1 MTNASNRPADSSP
14 GPAPGPPTGPALPLT
29 DLRVIEVGTMVA
41 GPYASAI
48 LCDLGAEV
56 IKLESPGGDALR
68 RSVKFAGT
76 EHWFSECNRGKKSL
90 GLDLTSPRG
99 QEILWRLV
107 AGSDAILYNLRPD
120 TVPKLGLSYQ
130 DLHRVN
136 PRVVAV
142 QVSAFGSEGPWGQR
156 RGTAPTIDG
165 SSGISRINGD
175 QETGPL
181 KPPNLFGDL
190 AAAFFAAL
198 GVVAAVRAARLT
210 GQGEHLDV
218 AMTECVSHMLG
229 EPVLTELVLGQP
241 RAPSGNR
248 HDYAAPHGCYPCS
261 GEDRWIAIAVECD
274 ADWHRFVAA
283 AGGQAWAG
291 DPDYATMASRLA
303 HRDKLDRDVARWT
316 EGHDADE
323 LMVALQSAGV
333 ASGVVSSPR
342 RVSTD
347 AQLASR
353 GYFGPVP
360 NNYGPPDPIP
370 RFPGRPERAEG
381 DRSRAPEYSEHAG
394 QILGDLLGLAPAEVT
409 SLYQEGVCF
418 PPQDQASH

>member
-1 MTNASNRPADSSP
+1 MTNASNRLTDSLP
-14 GPAPGPPTGPALPLT
+14 GILLPLN

-48 LCDLGAEV
+48 LSDLGAEV

-90 GLDLTSPRG
+90 GLDLTNPRG

-107 AGSDAILYNLRPD
+107 AESDAIVYNLRPD
-120 TVPKLGLSYQ
+120 TVPKLGLSYSE
-130 DLHRVN
+130 LHRVN

-142 QVSAFGSEGPWGQR
+142 QVSAFGSGGPWGQR

-165 SSGISRINGD
+165 SSGISLINGD
-175 QETGPL
+175 EETGPL

-218 AMTECVSHMLG
+218 AMSECVSHMLG
-229 EPVLTELVLGQP
+229 EPVLQELVLGQP

-261 GEDRWIAIAVECD
+261 GEDSWIAIAVECD
-274 ADWHRFVAA
+274 ADWQRFVAA
-283 AGGQAWAG
+283 VGAETWVR
-291 DPDYATMASRLA
+291 DPDYATMASRHA
-303 HRDKLDRDVARWT
+303 HRAKLDRDITRWT
-316 EGHDADE
+316 EGRDADE

-333 ASGVVSSPR
+333 ASGVGSSPR

-347 AQLASR
+347 AQLAFR
-353 GYFGPVP
+353 GYFGAVA
-360 NNYGPPDPIP
+360 NTYGPPDPIP
-370 RFPGRPERAEG
+370 RFPGRPGLAGG

-394 QILGDLLGLAPAEVT
+394 QILGGLLGLAQVEVT
-409 SLYQEGVCF
+409 SLYDQGVCF
-418 PPQDQASH
+418 PPQDGGHGRDDSR